1 MIKERKNNKTRVSMY
16 ISIIQAIISSDNIY
30 TNLDTP
36 PPLSKCSLIL
46 TTPILVV
53 VYFDHTKSI
62 ACSQK
67 IIIILT
73 L

>member
-1 MIKERKNNKTRVSMY
+1 MIKERKNNKTRVATCIYQSSKQQFHRT
-16 ISIIQAIISSDNIY
+16 ISIQSW
-30 TNLDTP
+30 T